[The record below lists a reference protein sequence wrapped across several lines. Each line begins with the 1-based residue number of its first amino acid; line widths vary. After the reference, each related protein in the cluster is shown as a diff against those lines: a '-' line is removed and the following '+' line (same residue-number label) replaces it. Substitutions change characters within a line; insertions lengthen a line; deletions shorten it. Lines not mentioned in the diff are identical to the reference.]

1 VTRSALTPFDGLAER
16 FETGSIRYARRWS
29 TGIRHGSILL
39 ERLNETGRSNDTFN
53 QDGSIPRLDGATS
66 VFPVGLAELA
76 LEHLAR
82 ILSRQRFVKRDDL
95 GHLETG
101 QVLANVSTN
110 IVGAQGHS
118 LVEFDRGRDR
128 FAVLVVG
135 IPKTAQSATPV
146 SFKRQASI
154 SIG

>member
-1 VTRSALTPFDGLAER
+1 MDRFYLNASTRREVER
-16 FETGSIRYARRWS
+16 HVQPRR
-29 TGIRHGSILL
+29 
-39 ERLNETGRSNDTFN
+39 FN
-53 QDGSIPRLDGATS
+53 PRLDGATS

-154 SIG
+154 SIDRC